1 MVSFTNKNSIFSA
14 LGFNLL
20 ELVITISIFSLLIIA
35 VGNFTTDV
43 FKSNREMST
52 SLIQAQ
58 DTKRTVSGLVNELRT
73 AAISSVGA
81 YSLAEAQATSL
92 TFYSNIDSDSL
103 VERLRYFLAGTTLKR
118 AVLKPSGNPLTY
130 NPVNEQISDA
140 VAYVRNADIFSYFDQ
155 NYQGTG
161 NPLTF
166 PVNISAV
173 RLVQIKLEVDR
184 YLNLP
189 PAAFILTTKANLR
202 NLKDNL

>member
-14 LGFNLL
+14 LGFTLL
-20 ELVITISIFSLLIIA
+20 ELVITIAIFSLLIIA
-35 VGNFTTDV
+35 VGTFATDV

-52 SLIQAQ
+52 SLIQVQ

-73 AAISSVGA
+73 VAISSVGS
-81 YSLAEAQATSL
+81 YPLAEAQATSL

-103 VERLRYFLAGTTLKR
+103 VERLRYFLSGTTLKR
-118 AVLKPSGNPLTY
+118 GVLKPSGSPLAY
-130 NPVNEQISDA
+130 NPANERVNDA
-140 VAYVRNADIFSYFDQ
+140 VAYVRNPDIFSYFDQ
-155 NYQGTG
+155 NYRGTG

-166 PVNISAV
+166 PVNISSV